1 MGEQPK
7 DRVNENLL
15 FSSSGPPTTCKEVQ
29 AISGLQSDG
38 EHTLLVQG
46 KELQVG
52 NFSEHLYFCRHDE
65 NVFEK

>member
-1 MGEQPK
+1 M
-7 DRVNENLL
+7 
-15 FSSSGPPTTCKEVQ
+15 
-29 AISGLQSDG
+29 SGLQSDG

-65 NVFEK
+65 KVFEKK